1 MSLSFRHVRKSAKS
15 EYQLRHVRL
24 SVRVEQL
31 GPHWTEFDEIWHLSI
46 FRKKMVRKF
55 KYN

>member
-1 MSLSFRHVRKSAKS
+1 MIYVRMSLSFRHVRKSAKS

-31 GPHWTEFDEIWHLSI
+31 GPHWTEFDEI
-46 FRKKMVRKF
+46 
-55 KYN
+55 